1 MNARKIKIAEV
12 MRDAIAKTN
21 ASVTVEIVH
30 VSLFMMYLTIVFNAH
45 SLTDHY
51 NTVLQAPPAEDVATP
66 L

>member
-21 ASVTVEIVH
+21 ASVTVETVH
-30 VSLFMMYLTIVFNAH
+30 
-45 SLTDHY
+45 
-51 NTVLQAPPAEDVATP
+51 APPAEDVATP